1 MWSWK
6 NSEYLHCLWNWKKY
20 WEKQLSNAVKL
31 FFGAVKLT
39 KHVGIDLYK
48 YVGYGIGFDRK
59 GVFSIGDEVDRN
71 VIIFGADMS

>member
-1 MWSWK
+1 MNIYIAYEIERNIERS
-6 NSEYLHCLWNWKKY
+6 SYPM
-20 WEKQLSNAVKL
+20 